1 MGNRNLTLQRFLT
14 CDLVSDKKEPSKGS
28 GIVTVTGGKEEEDN
42 NNVGAKI
49 LKDHMSR
56 EAQNILDGL
65 PLLNFMSSSFLN
77 KMKGGKH

>member
-1 MGNRNLTLQRFLT
+1 M
-14 CDLVSDKKEPSKGS
+14 
-28 GIVTVTGGKEEEDN
+28 TVTGQGGKQEEDN

-77 KMKGGKH
+77 KMKGTKH

>member
-1 MGNRNLTLQRFLT
+1 MT
-14 CDLVSDKKEPSKGS
+14 CDLVSGKTEASPGS
-28 GIVTVTGGKEEEDN
+28 GIVTVTGGRQEEDN

-77 KMKGGKH
+77 KMKGSKH

>member
-1 MGNRNLTLQRFLT
+1 MT
-14 CDLVSDKKEPSKGS
+14 CDLVLGKTEASPGS
-28 GIVTVTGGKEEEDN
+28 GIVTVTGQGGKQEEDN
-42 NNVGAKI
+42 NNDGAKI

-77 KMKGGKH
+77 KMKGSKH